1 MDGGDSRVGWEASPS
16 ASFQLVAPPKG
27 RNNYHRMS
35 SYAGQKADPT
45 RQKLSL
51 DDPVEIN

>member
-16 ASFQLVAPPKG
+16 ASFQLVAPPKD
-27 RNNYHRMS
+27 RNNDHRMS
-35 SYAGQKADPT
+35 SYAGQKADPIK
-45 RQKLSL
+45 QKLSL